1 MSDIKDP
8 NVGTGKLFKIVDNE
22 EKDADIREAIVKGVY
37 DAFEKNGDEMSGE
50 NMSYTIYVLSK
61 LLLSTEGDSTLLK
74 QAITAALEQEGY
86 NL

>member
-8 NVGTGKLFKIVDNE
+8 SVGTGKLFKIVDNE
-22 EKDADIREAIVKGVY
+22 EKDADIREAIVRGVY

-50 NMSYTIYVLSK
+50 SMAYAIYVLSVV
-61 LLLSTEGDSTLLK
+61 LLSEEGDSELLK
-74 QAITAALEQEGY
+74 RAITNALEQEGH